1 VAWTVTA
8 FVGRTQELQRLE
20 RRFDEALG
28 GSGGVL
34 FVSGEAGAGK
44 SALTEHFLIQ
54 AALQAPAARVI
65 SAGCSEQ
72 YGAAEPYQP
81 FVDAFRDLLAGG
93 EQPAA
98 GKKSFG
104 ELARQLAPYWVQ
116 AIPVAG
122 DIIAATMVTAAELK
136 GALGGATA
144 RAAPPSEEA
153 LFFQYTEVLLAAA
166 TEQPI
171 LLFIDD
177 LHWADRA
184 SVSLLA
190 HLARKIADKPVLIL
204 GTYRPADVEAERHPI
219 KQAKLELERYGVA
232 QELALPPL
240 DSASLAEFV
249 QEELGGP
256 ATPELLHLL
265 EGRAGANPLFFGE
278 LLSWL
283 VEQGV
288 ARAKHGEWGLASS
301 AEEIEIPRS
310 VESVIEKRLGRLDAD
325 LYRALEYASVEGDE
339 FDSTLLAR
347 LLGMD
352 ELELEELLD
361 AAVRSHRLVLY
372 SGTRELPGG
381 DETSVY
387 EFSHTVIQDVL
398 HRNVHGKRRILLHRK
413 IAEILEQVYGAD
425 TASIAH
431 KLAIHYDEGRIPEQA
446 CRYAMQA
453 AENASRVYAH
463 WDAIALLERAARNTQ
478 TDECRIEVLERLG
491 EQSGRVG
498 HYSQALGWLS
508 EALELA
514 KAEGGGRRAVR
525 LRRKRVQIER
535 VHGSRSADELLGE
548 LASLAAEARELDAEA
563 ELCEVL
569 WCHSAMPGTAVEVER
584 EALEIAERLGDPGL
598 VARAH
603 YLLAQSLAIAGNP
616 EDAIPHARRALE
628 SYAEQGDEVD
638 RGKCLNSLG
647 IAHVLL
653 GDYRKAVEDL
663 EEAATIYDTVG
674 EPGGEAM
681 VRNNLG
687 PLLTQMG
694 DWSGAEENIREAIR
708 LCLRTDATARLL
720 HPLENLARLR
730 QARGDAEATRDSWQE
745 LLERAQSMGYWDT
758 EIVARCGLGVVHLEA
773 GDLASA
779 AAELAAARELMP
791 PEEEEW
797 PDYRE
802 DLELLAARL
811 AAAQGDDTTALEILD
826 KAEAALAGSD
836 RYVWATYRLFHGEI
850 LSRHDPID
858 AGPVIQEALE
868 VFRQLGAEPMR
879 ERAEVTLAQIGGEH
893 ESPDE

>member
-1 VAWTVTA
+1 VTA

-28 GSGGVL
+28 GRGGVL
-34 FVSGEAGAGK
+34 FVTGEAGAGK

-54 AALQAPAARVI
+54 AALKAPAARVI

-81 FVDAFRDLLAGG
+81 FVDAFRDLLSGG
-93 EQPAA
+93 EPGV

-122 DIIAATMVTAAELK
+122 DIIAATMITAAELK
-136 GALGGATA
+136 GSLGGATA

-190 HLARKIADKPVLIL
+190 HLARKVADKPVLII
-204 GTYRPADVEAERHPI
+204 GTYRPADVEAQKHPI

-232 QELALPPL
+232 EELALPPL
-240 DSASLAEFV
+240 ASETLAEFV
-249 QEELGGP
+249 QEELGGT

-265 EGRAGANPLFFGE
+265 EQRAGTNPLFFGE
-278 LLSWL
+278 LLRWL

-288 ARAKHGEWGLASS
+288 ACERHGEWGLAAS

-310 VESVIEKRLGRLDAD
+310 VESVIEKRLGRLDTD

-352 ELELEELLD
+352 ELELEELID
-361 AAVRSHRLVLY
+361 AAVRSHRLVRY
-372 SGTRELPGG
+372 VGTRELPGG
-381 DETSVY
+381 EETSVY
-387 EFSHTVIQDVL
+387 EFNHTLIQDVF
-398 HRNVHGKRRILLHRK
+398 HQNVHGKRRILLHRK
-413 IAEILEQVYGAD
+413 IAEILEEVYGED
-425 TASIAH
+425 KEGIAH
-431 KLAIHYDEGRIPEQA
+431 KLAIHYDEGRLPEQA

-453 AENASRVYAH
+453 AARASRVYAH

-491 EQSGRVG
+491 EESERVG
-498 HYSQALGWLS
+498 HYTRALEQLN

-514 KAEGGGRRAVR
+514 GAEGEGLRTVR

-535 VHGSRSADELLGE
+535 VHGGRSAAELLGE
-548 LASLAAEARELDAEA
+548 LKSLAAQARELDEQA

-569 WCHSAMPGTAVEVER
+569 WCHSAMPGPAVDLER
-584 EALEIAERLGDPGL
+584 EALEIAERVGDPGL

-603 YLLAQSLAIAGNP
+603 YLLAQSLAISGNP

-638 RGKCLNSLG
+638 RGKCHNSLG

-653 GDYRKAVEDL
+653 GDHRRAVEDFR
-663 EEAATIYDTVG
+663 AAVTIFDTVG
-674 EPGGEAM
+674 DPGGEAM

-694 DWSGAEENIREAIR
+694 DWEGAEENVSEAIR

-720 HPLENLARLR
+720 HPLENMARLH
-730 QARGDAEATRDSWQE
+730 QARGDAEAARSSWRE

-758 EIVARCGLGVVHLEA
+758 EIVARCGLGVVYLEA
-773 GDLASA
+773 GDLEGA
-779 AAELAAARELMP
+779 AAELVAARGLM

-811 AAAQGDDTTALEILD
+811 AAAQGDDRKALEILD

-850 LSRHDPID
+850 LSHRDPAK
-858 AGPVIQEALE
+858 AGPVVQEALE

-879 ERAEVTLAQIGGEH
+879 ERAENILAQIGGDH
-893 ESPDE
+893 DSPDE

>member
-1 VAWTVTA
+1 MAV
-8 FVGRTQELQRLE
+8 FVGRTQELRRLE

-28 GSGGVL
+28 GRGGVL
-34 FVSGEAGAGK
+34 FVTGEAGAGK
-44 SALTEHFLIQ
+44 SALTEQFLIQ
-54 AALQAPAARVI
+54 AALRAPAARVI

-81 FVDAFRDLLAGG
+81 FVDAFRDLLSGG
-93 EQPAA
+93 EPGA

-136 GALGGATA
+136 GSLGGATA

-190 HLARKIADKPVLIL
+190 HLARKVADKPVLII
-204 GTYRPADVEAERHPI
+204 GTYRPADVEAEGHPI

-232 QELALPPL
+232 EELALPPL
-240 DSASLAEFV
+240 DPTSLAEFV
-249 QEELGGP
+249 QEGLGGP

-265 EGRAGANPLFFGE
+265 EQRAGANPLFFGE
-278 LLSWL
+278 LLRWL
-283 VEQGV
+283 VEQGI
-288 ARAKHGEWGLASS
+288 ACEKHAEWRLAAS

-352 ELELEELLD
+352 ELELEELID
-361 AAVRSHRLVLY
+361 AAVRSHRLVRY
-372 SGTRELPGG
+372 VGTRELPGG
-381 DETSVY
+381 DQTSVY
-387 EFSHTVIQDVL
+387 EFNHTLIQDVF
-398 HRNVHGKRRILLHRK
+398 HQNVHGKRRILLHRK
-413 IAEILEQVYGAD
+413 IAEIIEEIYGTD
-425 TASIAH
+425 TVGIAH

-453 AENASRVYAH
+453 AERASRVYAH

-491 EQSGRVG
+491 EQNGRVG
-498 HYSQALGWLS
+498 HYTLALEQLN

-514 KAEGGGRRAVR
+514 GLGGEGLRTIR
-525 LRRKRVQIER
+525 LRRKRVEIER
-535 VHGSRSADELLGE
+535 AHGSRSADELLVE
-548 LASLAAEARELDAEA
+548 LGSLAAEARDLGEQA

-569 WCHSAMPGTAVEVER
+569 WCHSLMPGTAVDVER
-584 EALEIAERLGDPGL
+584 EALEIAERVGDPRL

-603 YLLAQSLAIAGNP
+603 YLLSQSLAIAGNP
-616 EDAIPHARRALE
+616 EEAIPHARRALN
-628 SYAEQGDEVD
+628 SYVEQDHEVD
-638 RGKCLNSLG
+638 RGKCHNSLG

-653 GDYRKAVEDL
+653 GDYREAVENFD
-663 EEAATIYDTVG
+663 AAASIFDTVG

-694 DWSGAEENIREAIR
+694 DWAGAEENIREAIR

-720 HPLENLARLR
+720 HPLENMARLH
-730 QARGDAEATRDSWQE
+730 QAKGDADAAQRGWQE
-745 LLERAQSMGYWDT
+745 LLGRAQSMGYWDT
-758 EIVARCGLGVVHLEA
+758 EIVARCGLGVLHLEA
-773 GDLASA
+773 GDLGGA
-779 AAELAAARELMP
+779 AAELAAARQLM

-797 PDYRE
+797 TDYRE

-811 AAAQGDDTTALEILD
+811 AAAQGEEAKALEILEQ
-826 KAEAALAGSD
+826 AEAGLAESD
-836 RYVWATYRLFHGEI
+836 RYEWATYRLYHGEI
-850 LSRHDPID
+850 LSHSDLAQARAI
-858 AGPVIQEALE
+858 AQEALA
-868 VFRQLGAEPMR
+868 VFEQLGAEPMR
-879 ERAEVTLAQIGGEH
+879 RRAVALLAQIGGDH